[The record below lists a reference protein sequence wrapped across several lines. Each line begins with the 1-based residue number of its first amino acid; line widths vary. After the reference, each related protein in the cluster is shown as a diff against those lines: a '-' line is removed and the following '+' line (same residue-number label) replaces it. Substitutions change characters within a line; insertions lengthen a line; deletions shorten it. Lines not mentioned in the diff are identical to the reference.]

1 MKKIIALLLL
11 CVVLCTGCAGKL
23 IGTWQAEGTENTME
37 LRSGGVGIMAGSLGE
52 YEVKYRVK
60 GDKLLFTDDAGAEGV
75 LTYELDGDVLTTY
88 DYNGNPT
95 VYNKVK

>member
-1 MKKIIALLLL
+1 MKKIIVLCMICVLL
-11 CVVLCTGCAGKL
+11 CTACAGKL

-95 VYNKVK
+95 VYNRVK